1 MLPFLL
7 PSAFSVRASS
17 RLAQTLSRATA
28 KQESK
33 TNRRA
38 STATLIQAAAHSSRS
53 DGQDQHDDAP
63 LPRLPRHN
71 ADQAAFSHFFDKRTP
86 LSTPSSAS
94 TSSKPKASHEIAS
107 ASRQA
112 VATFR
117 EAIGRRQP
125 AVIIEAY
132 DLLLRAQQI
141 HARDVIRFSSRT
153 LQSSDVG
160 FPVRKAD
167 IQTAIRHLVQHAQ
180 AQGHMEVSNMEACH
194 QMFHDMSRIFGF
206 RIGPTDLHRQ
216 LQTYCLSK
224 SLRFDPCQAFER
236 LRASHPDWQTTSVE
250 WNMVISYLVKRGEYG
265 HAIKVWNDMLEYGVE
280 PEDALRNT
288 MIRVQLAVK
297 NTDEAETQLQHI
309 SLEKE
314 QLGIDTLTTT
324 VEGLCKLVS
333 IAKETD
339 EELMGKLRTYA
350 SDLRKAVESSP
361 QAATDSSAWHA
372 LLRYEAMIV
381 GPAHALET
389 ARLASKPGMFGHSTL
404 CFLLRL
410 HVDEL
415 NDLQSSDEA
424 LELLDKIQSAIDPKR
439 MIQLDDQCYNILML
453 GLLDNSAVDSEIQT
467 EDPILLDDDADVLLD
482 DAGDR
487 SANQQ
492 SRNLPTPNQVREA
505 QLLYDHVRA
514 LGIPPT
520 PLLVTPLLTA
530 YCEAFLP
537 SLPSAM
543 KLVQD
548 MLDYRSSRKASSPTK
563 RRSTAS
569 LSIGMKIIRPVLDAC
584 VKVKD
589 ITAARTLLSRLHEAR
604 IAITAAHKSQLM
616 RRLIGITTS
625 WPEAFHIY
633 RSLSRF
639 PTTTTTTT
647 GSSSA
652 TPSTKGLDER
662 GYIKLLESFRSLKII
677 DPKSTLGQPLP
688 APPEELLGI
697 VEDMRAAGH
706 RPSCAIYTSILDYYA
721 KTPKPSYLGV
731 RATHEMLKRDERLEP
746 DLPLINALMNAYNR
760 AEEPAMVLAI
770 WDSLLATRQE
780 IDGITL
786 SVFFDTAGRHGLL
799 ALARKAISTVRRIES
814 ETADRGV
821 YRRSAMSK
829 GAWDSWLEC
838 LARCGRLEE
847 AIELAFGEMRR
858 TLFREAIDAGDF
870 DSAADQS
877 QLSVANL
884 VVGSTQA
891 PVRDRRGQVVG
902 PDAKTLGTLLKFAAR
917 ERDRRQKRLGAILP
931 WSSSS
936 STNEMGAGGSG
947 RGNTIWHSLR
957 ARIREELSWLYP
969 QVKHIGEN
977 PL

>member
-7 PSAFSVRASS
+7 PSASSIRASS
-17 RLAQTLSRATA
+17 RFAPTLQKLTA
-28 KQESK
+28 KQAHK
-33 TNRRA
+33 PCRRA
-38 STATLIQAAAHSSRS
+38 STSTLIPPAAHTSRS
-53 DGQDQHDDAP
+53 DEQDQNHDAP
-63 LPRLPRHN
+63 RPRPPRNH
-71 ADQAAFSHFFDKRTP
+71 ADGAAFSHFFDKRTP
-86 LSTPSSAS
+86 LSTFNSAS
-94 TSSKPKASHEIAS
+94 TSSKPKASHEITS

-117 EAIGRRQP
+117 EAIGRREP
-125 AVIIEAY
+125 AVIIQAY
-132 DLLLRAQQI
+132 ALLVRAQQI
-141 HARDVIRFSSRT
+141 HARDVSRYSSRT
-153 LQSSDVG
+153 LQPSHVG

-167 IQTAIRHLVQHAQ
+167 IQTAVRHLVQHAQ
-180 AQGHMEVSNMEACH
+180 TQGHMEVPNIEACH
-194 QMFHDMSRIFGF
+194 QMFHDMSQIFGF

-224 SLRFDPCQAFER
+224 NLRFEPCQAFER
-236 LRASHPDWQTTSVE
+236 LRASYPDWQTSSVE

-265 HAIKVWNDMLEYGVE
+265 HAIRVWNDMLEYGVE

-288 MIRVQLAVK
+288 MIRVQLAVR
-297 NTDEAETQLQHI
+297 NIDQAETQLQHV
-309 SLEKE
+309 SQDKE

-333 IAKETD
+333 TAKDTD

-361 QAATDSSAWHA
+361 QAASDSSAWHA

-389 ARLASKPGMFGHSTL
+389 ARLANKPGMFGHSTL
-404 CFLLRL
+404 CFLLRM

-424 LELLDKIQSAIDPKR
+424 LELLDKVQSAIDPKR
-439 MIQLDDQCYNILML
+439 TIQLDDQCYNILML
-453 GLLDNSAVDSEIQT
+453 GLLDNSAAESDIKA
-467 EDPILLDDDADVLLD
+467 EDLILLDNDADGLLD
-482 DAGDR
+482 DAGNRSTDR
-487 SANQQ
+487 Q
-492 SRNLPTPNQVREA
+492 SRILPTPNQVREA

-514 LGIPPT
+514 LDIPPT
-520 PLLVTPLLTA
+520 PLLVAPLLTA

-548 MLDYRSSRKASSPTK
+548 MLEYRTSSKASSPTK
-563 RRSTAS
+563 RRSTPS

-584 VKVKD
+584 VKLKD
-589 ITAARTLLSRLHEAR
+589 ITAARNLLSCLHEAG
-604 IAITAAHKSQLM
+604 ITITAAHKSQLM

-639 PTTTTTTT
+639 PTTTT
-647 GSSSA
+647 SSSDA
-652 TPSTKGLDER
+652 PSTKGLDER
-662 GYIKLLESFRSLKII
+662 GYINLLESFRALKFI

-731 RATHEMLKRDERLEP
+731 KATHEMLKRDERLEP

-799 ALARKAISTVRRIES
+799 ALARKAITTVRRIES
-814 ETADRGV
+814 ETAERGV

-847 AIELAFGEMRR
+847 AIELVFGEMRK
-858 TLFREAIDAGDF
+858 TLFREAIDAGDL
-870 DSAADQS
+870 DSAADES
-877 QLSVANL
+877 QFSVTDL
-884 VVGSTQA
+884 VVRSTQA
-891 PVRDRRGQVVG
+891 PVRDKRGQVVG

-936 STNEMGAGGSG
+936 SNEMAAGASG
-947 RGNTIWHSLR
+947 RGGNTIWHSLR
-957 ARIREELSWLYP
+957 ARIREEMSWLYP

-977 PL
+977 PI